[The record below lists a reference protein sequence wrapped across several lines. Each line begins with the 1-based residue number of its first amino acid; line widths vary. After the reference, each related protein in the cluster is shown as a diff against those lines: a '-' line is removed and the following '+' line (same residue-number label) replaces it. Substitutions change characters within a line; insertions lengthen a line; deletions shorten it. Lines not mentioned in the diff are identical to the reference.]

1 MIPKDK
7 VQSLIEKHKDIEIE
21 LSSGSINSKDFKSKS
36 KEYSDLNEIVPYAKK
51 FLNYELEK
59 KDLENIINDT
69 NTDKEILSEAKK
81 ELLDLNKKKISMKIN

>member
-81 ELLDLNKKKISMKIN
+81 NF

>member
-1 MIPKDK
+1 
-7 VQSLIEKHKDIEIE
+7 LIEKHKDIEIE

-81 ELLDLNKKKISMKIN
+81 NF

>member
-36 KEYSDLNEIVPYAKK
+36 KEYSELNEIIPYAKK
-51 FLNYELEK
+51 F
-59 KDLENIINDT
+59 
-69 NTDKEILSEAKK
+69 
-81 ELLDLNKKKISMKIN
+81 